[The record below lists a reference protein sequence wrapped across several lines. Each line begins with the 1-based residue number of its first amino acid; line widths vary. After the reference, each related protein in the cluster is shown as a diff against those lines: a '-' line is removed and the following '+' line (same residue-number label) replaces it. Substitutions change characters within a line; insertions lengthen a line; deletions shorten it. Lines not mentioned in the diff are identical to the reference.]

1 MQTSLADEG
10 RSLGASLSDQAYTA
24 IRDLLITLE
33 IPPGSLI
40 NEEALMRLLEM
51 GRTPVREAIKRL
63 ELEKLAAIYPRRG
76 TFATDVNITDLGRIS
91 EVRLPLEGLAAA
103 CAANRA
109 SQNDLDALERIL
121 GAHRDSDDNRR
132 LLQIDVSLHRAV
144 YHATRNPYLEATLN
158 QYLNLSLRMLYLAL
172 DRLPHLAAHLAEQR
186 ELVNAIKAHDSDRA
200 QSLAVQHLAVFADE
214 MRAVL

>member
-1 MQTSLADEG
+1 MQMSLADEG
-10 RSLGASLSDQAYTA
+10 RSSGASLSDQAYAA

-76 TFATDVNITDLGRIS
+76 TFATDINITDLGRIS

-103 CAANRA
+103 CAASRA
-109 SQNDLDALERIL
+109 SQNDVDALERIL
-121 GAHRDSDDNRR
+121 DAHRDSDDNRR
-132 LLQIDVSLHRAV
+132 LLEIDVSLHRAV

-158 QYLNLSLRMLYLAL
+158 QYLNLSLRMLYLTL
-172 DRLPHLAAHLAEQR
+172 DRLPHLAAHLSEQR